1 MKARLPQ
8 GMGGGPQNLNAMMR
22 QAQKMQADMES
33 KQQELQAKEYDIS
46 AGGGAVQIKINGKKE
61 LLSLQISEAI
71 VDPEDIETLQ
81 DILIADFNEA
91 IKTVEAESA
100 DEMGRIAGSLNI
112 PGLF

>member
-46 AGGGAVQIKINGKKE
+46 AGGEAVQIKINGKKE

-81 DILIADFNEA
+81 DILIAAFNEA

>member
-33 KQQELQAKEYDIS
+33 KQQELQAKEYDMS
-46 AGGGAVQIKINGKKE
+46 AGGGSVQIKINGKKE
-61 LLSLQISEAI
+61 LLSQQISEAI

-81 DILIADFNEA
+81 DILIAAFNEA

>member
-1 MKARLPQ
+1 MTFRP
-8 GMGGGPQNLNAMMR
+8 
-22 QAQKMQADMES
+22 E
-33 KQQELQAKEYDIS
+33 
-46 AGGGAVQIKINGKKE
+46 E

-81 DILIADFNEA
+81 DILIAAFNEA

>member
-81 DILIADFNEA
+81 DILIAAFNEA

>member
-1 MKARLPQ
+1 
-8 GMGGGPQNLNAMMR
+8 
-22 QAQKMQADMES
+22 MES

-71 VDPEDIETLQ
+71 VNPEDIETLQ
-81 DILIADFNEA
+81 DILIAAFNEA

>member
-1 MKARLPQ
+1 M
-8 GMGGGPQNLNAMMR
+8 
-22 QAQKMQADMES
+22 
-33 KQQELQAKEYDIS
+33 QAKEYDIS

-81 DILIADFNEA
+81 DILIAAFNEA

>member
-46 AGGGAVQIKINGKKE
+46 AGGGAVQIKINSKKE

-81 DILIADFNEA
+81 DILIAAFNEA

>member
-46 AGGGAVQIKINGKKE
+46 AGGGAVQIKINGKKK

-81 DILIADFNEA
+81 DILIAAFNEA

>member
-1 MKARLPQ
+1 
-8 GMGGGPQNLNAMMR
+8 MMR
-22 QAQKMQADMES
+22 QAQKMQAGMES

-81 DILIADFNEA
+81 DILIAAFNEA

>member
-1 MKARLPQ
+1 MKARLRK

-81 DILIADFNEA
+81 DILIAAFNEA

>member
-71 VDPEDIETLQ
+71 VDPEDI
-81 DILIADFNEA
+81 
-91 IKTVEAESA
+91 
-100 DEMGRIAGSLNI
+100 
-112 PGLF
+112 

>member
-71 VDPEDIETLQ
+71 VNPEDIETLQ
-81 DILIADFNEA
+81 DILIAAFNEA

>member
-1 MKARLPQ
+1 
-8 GMGGGPQNLNAMMR
+8 MGGGPQNLNAMMR

-81 DILIADFNEA
+81 DILIAAFNEA

>member
-1 MKARLPQ
+1 
-8 GMGGGPQNLNAMMR
+8 
-22 QAQKMQADMES
+22 MQAGMES

-81 DILIADFNEA
+81 DILIAAFNEA

>member
-8 GMGGGPQNLNAMMR
+8 GMGGGPQSLNAMMR

-81 DILIADFNEA
+81 DILIAAFNEA